1 MSSQR
6 IWGRI
11 RQALGWATNDPR
23 VEHEGRVRA
32 ERAALDEALDPVET
46 ADLPA
51 RPEDRRSG

>member
-11 RQALGWATNDPR
+11 RQALGWATNDP
-23 VEHEGRVRA
+23 VAEHEGRVQA
-32 ERAALDEALDPVET
+32 ERAALHEELDPVET

-51 RPEDRRSG
+51 RPEDRRPG